1 MPATL
6 FFDSDQSKVTV
17 AEVFDCESCD
27 SQLPAG
33 LLCKIFG
40 EEVLELSRHVGRPV
54 RNNAWVC
61 LDCAELA
68 GVNFGQA
75 PRRGKATT

>member
-6 FFDSDQSKVTV
+6 FFDSDQGKYSQ
-17 AEVFDCESCD
+17 VFDCEACD
-27 SQLPAG
+27 AQLPAG
-33 LLCKIFG
+33 LLCKISG
-40 EEVLELSRHVGRPV
+40 DEVLELSRHVSRPV
-54 RNNAWVC
+54 RDNAWVC

-68 GVNFGQA
+68 GVNFTQK